1 MDMSLRSE
9 CPVIERPAASC
20 PVRLDRHP
28 ALFIQICGPA
38 GRREL
43 QGIVATAS
51 TYCLVPRRD
60 VEQLGYSTGPYH
72 RRIALLP
79 EVNLGHALSL
89 ITAGILIEAPIVR
102 LERVAV
108 GGVVAE
114 DVDAIVYD
122 LPEAT
127 GFDMLLGLTF
137 LQRF

>member
-1 MDMSLRSE
+1 MSSLSRTLIVDRS
-9 CPVIERPAASC
+9 AAFC
-20 PVRLDRHP
+20 TLALDEHAAP
-28 ALFIQICGPA
+28 FVAVSGPA

-43 QGIVATAS
+43 QALIATGS
-51 TYCLVPRRD
+51 SYCLLPRRD

-89 ITAGILIEAPIVR
+89 VTAGILIEAPIVR

-108 GGVVAE
+108 GDVMAE

-137 LQRF
+137 L